1 MMEEKQSNPCIVC
14 GQMNEHGIVILSEFL
29 CDQCEAE
36 IVETDVQDLKYPYF
50 VRRLEQLV
58 QKRHA

>member
-1 MMEEKQSNPCIVC
+1 MEEKQCNPCIVC
-14 GQMNEHGIVILSEFL
+14 GQMNKHGILILSEFL